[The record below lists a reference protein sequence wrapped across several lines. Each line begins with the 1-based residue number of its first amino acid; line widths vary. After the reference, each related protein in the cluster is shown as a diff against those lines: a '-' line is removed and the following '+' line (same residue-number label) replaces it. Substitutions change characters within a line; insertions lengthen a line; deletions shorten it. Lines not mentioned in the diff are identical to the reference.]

1 MKMEVAN
8 LTPQIAVASKR
19 TAVSMRNIHE
29 AIGEMC
35 GKLLAYLSEQGKEM
49 SGPPY
54 LKYTNMKPDFSE
66 FDIEWGFPVADPVP
80 DFGEFYMTKTYGGK
94 AILMTHK
101 GPYPTLERAYSA
113 IMAYEKEHS
122 LENTGVSYEIYLNY
136 ADKTPAEELL
146 TQIVYPIR

>member
-66 FDIEWGFPVADPVP
+66 FDIEWGPGLWRVLHDQNIR
-80 DFGEFYMTKTYGGK
+80 GESHPHD
-94 AILMTHK
+94 A
-101 GPYPTLERAYSA
+101 
-113 IMAYEKEHS
+113 
-122 LENTGVSYEIYLNY
+122 
-136 ADKTPAEELL
+136 
-146 TQIVYPIR
+146 

>member
-94 AILMTHK
+94 
-101 GPYPTLERAYSA
+101 PS
-113 IMAYEKEHS
+113 S
-122 LENTGVSYEIYLNY
+122 
-136 ADKTPAEELL
+136 
-146 TQIVYPIR
+146 